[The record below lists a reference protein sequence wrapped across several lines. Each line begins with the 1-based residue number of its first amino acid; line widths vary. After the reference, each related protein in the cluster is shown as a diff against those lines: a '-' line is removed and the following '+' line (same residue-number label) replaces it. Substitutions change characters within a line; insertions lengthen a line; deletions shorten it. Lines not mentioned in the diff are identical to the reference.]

1 MFYEKH
7 VFVCVNQ
14 KADGKKCCA
23 NANNAETAAYLKQK
37 LQVEG
42 CWGPD
47 KIRLSTSGCL
57 GRCANG
63 PCMVVYP
70 EGVWYRIENQTQA
83 DEVIEKHLK
92 NNEVV
97 ENLVISD

>member
-1 MFYEKH
+1 MFYQKH
-7 VFVCVNQ
+7 IFVCTNQ

-23 NANNAETAAYLKQK
+23 NANSAEIAAYLKQK

-57 GRCANG
+57 GRCASG
-63 PCMVVYP
+63 PCQVIYP
-70 EGVWYRIENQTQA
+70 DNVWYRIETLEQA

-92 NNEVV
+92 NNEIVH
-97 ENLVISD
+97 ECVIPE